1 MAKPARQTFLPAPGK
16 MVMTSGK
23 IYRITEV
30 LDLETVIGLDVESAR
45 SCTLR
50 IADLAPAADGTVMV
64 RDLDTIADEDWKTA
78 QSRYAAIQPLL
89 DRFDVG
95 RREVEARAQEV
106 GINFTTLYRWLK
118 LYRDAGT
125 LDGLMPEKRGVRR
138 GAKKIS
144 VHAEQIIQDVISVL
158 YLTVQ
163 RPSVQK
169 VVLEARR
176 RCIEAQLTEVPH
188 PNTVR
193 ARVAEI
199 SERETLRKR
208 GYREKAKNK
217 FIPVPGQFP
226 NADYPLAVVQID
238 HTPADIILVD
248 DIYRKPI
255 GRPYITM
262 AIDVFSRMV
271 VGYYLSFDAPSVTSV
286 GMCVAQA
293 ILPKDDWLVLH
304 KVDAKWP
311 VSGLMTTIHV
321 DNGSDFRSESFRNS
335 CMMYNIRLE
344 YRPVKQPRYGGHIER
359 LLGTM
364 LKEIHDLP
372 GTTFSSIKERD
383 EYDSE
388 KHATMTK
395 SEFET
400 WLVTLVCKVYHK
412 RLHSSIG
419 MTPEKKWELGI
430 FGDKNTPGR
439 GMPALPANREVL
451 LLDFLPMFKRTI
463 QADGV
468 SVDGLTYYAD
478 VIRQWINANDP
489 DTPGKKRQ
497 FIFRRD
503 PRDISVIWFHDPELK
518 MYFRIPYADQTIPS
532 MSIWE
537 YQQAVSRARQQ
548 GMKSVDE
555 AMVLQA
561 LNDLRQ
567 QVDGSS
573 ERTKKAR
580 RQQQKRKEH
589 AKKVSPSQPLTS
601 NRSVLEKAAPASML
615 LEGVVKPLD
624 DIA

>member
-1 MAKPARQTFLPAPGK
+1 MNKPGRQIFHPLPGT
-16 MVMTSGK
+16 MVVSGER

-30 LDLETVIGLDVESAR
+30 LDLETVIGVDVETVRNCS
-45 SCTLR
+45 LR
-50 IADLAPAADGTVMV
+50 ISDLKPVMDDAV
-64 RDLDTIADEDWKTA
+64 KVQDLETIADEDWKIA
-78 QSRYAAIQPLL
+78 QKRFAAIQPLI

-95 RREVEARAQEV
+95 RREVDARAQELGV
-106 GINFTTLYRWLK
+106 GFSTLYCWLK
-118 LYRDAGT
+118 RYRNAGT
-125 LDGLMPEKRGVRR
+125 LDGLMPEKRGAKK
-138 GAKKIS
+138 GAKKLS
-144 VHAEQIIQDVISVL
+144 VHAEQIIKEVIDEV

-176 RCIEAQLTEVPH
+176 RCLEAQLPDVPH
-188 PNTVR
+188 PNTIR

-226 NADYPLAVVQID
+226 NADYPLSVVQID
-238 HTPADIILVD
+238 HTPVDIILVD

-255 GRPYITM
+255 GRPTLTM
-262 AIDVFSRMV
+262 AIDVYSRMV
-271 VGYYLSFDAPSVTSV
+271 VGYYLSFDDPSVTSV
-286 GMCVAQA
+286 GMCVAHA
-293 ILPKDDWLVLH
+293 ILPKNDWLVLH
-304 KVDAKWP
+304 HVDATWP

-321 DNGSDFRSESFRNS
+321 DNGTDFRSESFRNS

-344 YRPVKQPRYGGHIER
+344 YRPVKQPRFGGHIER

-364 LKEIHDLP
+364 MKEIHALP

-388 KHATMTK
+388 KHAAMTK

-400 WLVTLVCKVYHK
+400 WLVTLICKVYHK
-412 RLHSSIG
+412 RLHSALG
-419 MTPEKKWELGI
+419 MTPEKKWEIGI
-430 FGDKNTPGR
+430 FGDKDTPSHGL
-439 GMPALPANREVL
+439 PKIPANRHVL

-468 SVDGLTYYAD
+468 SVEGLTYYAD
-478 VIRQWINANDP
+478 VLRQWINADDP
-489 DTPGKKRQ
+489 DNPGTKRQ

-503 PRDISVIWFHDPELK
+503 PRDISLIWFYDPDLK
-518 MYFRIPYADQTIPS
+518 EYFRVPFADQRMPS

-537 YQQAVSRARQQ
+537 YKQAAGRAREK
-548 GMKSVDE
+548 GMKSTNE

-561 LNDLRQ
+561 LNDMRQ
-567 QVDGSS
+567 QVETSS
-573 ERTKKAR
+573 EKTKKAR
-580 RQQQKRKEH
+580 RQQQRRKEH
-589 AKKVSPSQPLTS
+589 GKKVSPSQPLMATE
-601 NRSVLEKAAPASML
+601 RLLEKISPTSPL
-615 LEGVVKPLD
+615 LQGDIKPLD

>member
-1 MAKPARQTFLPAPGK
+1 MAVSDGA
-16 MVMTSGK
+16 V
-23 IYRITEV
+23 YRITEV
-30 LDLETVIGLDVESAR
+30 IDFETIIGTDVESGR
-45 SCTLR
+45 SASLR
-50 IADLAPAADGTVMV
+50 IADLAPVVDGSKKVQ
-64 RDLDTIADEDWKTA
+64 DIDSIADEYWKIA
-78 QSRYAAIQPLL
+78 QERHAAIQPLIGQ
-89 DRFDVG
+89 FDVG

-106 GINFTTLYRWLK
+106 GVNFTTLYRWLK
-118 LYRDAGT
+118 RYRDAGT
-125 LDGLMPEKRGVRR
+125 LDSLMPEKRGVRK
-138 GAKKIS
+138 GARKIS
-144 VHAEQIIQDVISVL
+144 AHAEQIIQHVIDEL

-169 VVLEARR
+169 VVLEVRR
-176 RCIEAQLTEVPH
+176 RCKEAQLPEVPH
-188 PNTVR
+188 PNTIR
-193 ARVAEI
+193 ARVSEI
-199 SERETLRKR
+199 SERDSLRKR

-217 FIPVPGQFP
+217 FTPVPGQFP

-255 GRPYITM
+255 GRPTVTM

-271 VGYYLSFDAPSVTSV
+271 VGYYLSFDAPSITSV
-286 GMCVAQA
+286 GMCVAHA
-293 ILPKDDWLVLH
+293 ILPKEDWLVLH
-304 KVDAKWP
+304 NVDATWP

-335 CMMYNIRLE
+335 CAMYNIRLE
-344 YRPVKQPRYGGHIER
+344 YRPVKQARFGGHIER
-359 LLGTM
+359 LLGTF
-364 LKEIHDLP
+364 LKEFHGLP

-400 WLVTLVCKVYHK
+400 WLVTLICKVYHK
-412 RLHSSIG
+412 RIHSGIG

-430 FGDKNTPGR
+430 FGDEDTPGR
-439 GMPALPANREVL
+439 GLSSIPADREVL
-451 LLDFLPMFKRTI
+451 LLDFLPMFRRTI

-468 SVDGLTYYAD
+468 SIDGLTYYAD
-478 VIRQWINANDP
+478 VIRQWINADDP
-489 DTPGKKRQ
+489 DKPGTKRQ

-503 PRDISVIWFHDPELK
+503 PRDISIIWFHDPDLG
-518 MYFRIPYADQTIPS
+518 MYFRIPFADQSMPS

-537 YQQAVSRARQQ
+537 YTLAAKRARQN
-548 GMKSVDE
+548 GMKSMNE
-555 AMVLQA
+555 TMVLQA

-567 QVDGSS
+567 QVDSSS
-573 ERTKKAR
+573 EKTKKAR
-580 RQQQKRKEH
+580 RQQQRRKEH
-589 AKKVSPSQPLTS
+589 SKKVSPSRPLAAKT
-601 NRSVLEKAAPASML
+601 LEKATPVPAL

>member
-1 MAKPARQTFLPAPGK
+1 MRDSGRQTFRPIPGS
-16 MVMTSGK
+16 MAVSDGAV
-23 IYRITEV
+23 YRITEV
-30 LDLETVIGLDVESAR
+30 IDFETIIGTDVESGR
-45 SCTLR
+45 SASLR
-50 IADLAPAADGTVMV
+50 IADLAPVVNGSKKVQDI
-64 RDLDTIADEDWKTA
+64 DSIADENWKIA
-78 QSRYAAIQPLL
+78 QERHAAIQPLV

-106 GINFTTLYRWLK
+106 GVNFTTLYRWLK
-118 LYRDAGT
+118 RYRDAGT
-125 LDGLMPEKRGVRR
+125 LDSLMPEKRGVRK
-138 GAKKIS
+138 GARKIS
-144 VHAEQIIQDVISVL
+144 VHAEQIIQHVIDEL

-169 VVLEARR
+169 VVLEVRR
-176 RCIEAQLTEVPH
+176 RCKEAQLPEVPH
-188 PNTVR
+188 PNTIR
-193 ARVAEI
+193 ARVSEI
-199 SERETLRKR
+199 SERDSLRKR

-217 FIPVPGQFP
+217 FTPVPGQFP

-255 GRPYITM
+255 GRPTVTM

-271 VGYYLSFDAPSVTSV
+271 VGYYLSFDAPSITSV
-286 GMCVAQA
+286 GMCVAHA
-293 ILPKDDWLVLH
+293 ILPKEDWLVLH
-304 KVDAKWP
+304 NVDTTWP

-335 CMMYNIRLE
+335 CAMYNIRLE
-344 YRPVKQPRYGGHIER
+344 YRPVKQARFGGHIER
-359 LLGTM
+359 LLGTF
-364 LKEIHDLP
+364 LKEFHGLP

-400 WLVTLVCKVYHK
+400 WLVTLICKVYHK
-412 RLHSSIG
+412 RIHSGIG

-430 FGDKNTPGR
+430 FGDEDTPGR
-439 GMPALPANREVL
+439 GLSSIPADREVL
-451 LLDFLPMFKRTI
+451 LLDFLPMFRRTI

-468 SVDGLTYYAD
+468 SIDGLTYYAD
-478 VIRQWINANDP
+478 VIRQWINADDP
-489 DTPGKKRQ
+489 DKPGTKRQ

-503 PRDISVIWFHDPELK
+503 PRDISIIWFHDPDLG
-518 MYFRIPYADQTIPS
+518 MYFRIPFADQSMPS

-537 YQQAVSRARQQ
+537 YTLAAKRARQN
-548 GMKSVDE
+548 GMKSMNE

-567 QVDGSS
+567 QVDSSS
-573 ERTKKAR
+573 EKTKKAR
-580 RQQQKRKEH
+580 RQQQRRKEH
-589 AKKVSPSQPLTS
+589 SKKVSPSRPLAAKT
-601 NRSVLEKAAPASML
+601 LEKAIPVSAL

>member
-1 MAKPARQTFLPAPGK
+1 MRNTGRQTFRPIPGT
-16 MVMTSGK
+16 MAVSGGHV
-23 IYRITEV
+23 YRITEV
-30 LDLETVIGLDVESAR
+30 IDFDTAIGMDVESGR
-45 SCTLR
+45 STSLS
-50 IADLAPAADGTVMV
+50 IADLAPVVDGSIKVQ
-64 RDLDTIADEDWKTA
+64 DIDSIADENWKVA
-78 QSRYAAIQPLL
+78 QERHAAIQPLV

-106 GINFTTLYRWLK
+106 GVNFTTLYRWLK
-118 LYRDAGT
+118 RYRDAGT
-125 LDGLMPEKRGVRR
+125 LDSLIPEKRGVKK

-144 VHAEQIIQDVISVL
+144 VHAEQIIQKVIDEL

-169 VVLEARR
+169 VVLEVRR
-176 RCIEAQLTEVPH
+176 RCMEAKLPEVPH
-188 PNTVR
+188 PNTIR
-193 ARVAEI
+193 ARVSEI
-199 SERETLRKR
+199 SEREALRKR
-208 GYREKAKNK
+208 GYREKARNK
-217 FIPVPGQFP
+217 FTPVPGQFP

-255 GRPYITM
+255 GRPTITM

-271 VGYYLSFDAPSVTSV
+271 VGYYLSFEAPSSTSV
-286 GMCVAQA
+286 GMCVAHA
-293 ILPKDDWLVLH
+293 ILPKADWLVLH
-304 KVDAKWP
+304 KVDATWP

-335 CMMYNIRLE
+335 CAMYNIRLE
-344 YRPVKQPRYGGHIER
+344 YRPVKQPRFGGHIER
-359 LLGTM
+359 LLGTF
-364 LKEIHDLP
+364 LKEFHALP

-400 WLVTLVCKVYHK
+400 WLVTLICKVYHK
-412 RLHSSIG
+412 RIHSGIG

-430 FGDKNTPGR
+430 FGDKDTPGR
-439 GMPALPANREVL
+439 GLSSVPADPKVL
-451 LLDFLPMFKRTI
+451 LLDFMPMFRRTI
-463 QADGV
+463 QADGI
-468 SVDGLTYYAD
+468 SIDGLTYYAD
-478 VIRQWINANDP
+478 VIRQWINADDP
-489 DTPGKKRQ
+489 DKPGTKRQ

-503 PRDISVIWFHDPELK
+503 PRDISIIWFHDPDLG
-518 MYFRIPYADQTIPS
+518 MYFRIPFADQSMPS

-537 YQQAVSRARQQ
+537 YTLAAKRARQN
-548 GMKSVDE
+548 GMKSMNE

-567 QVDGSS
+567 QVDSSS
-573 ERTKKAR
+573 EKTKKAR
-580 RQQQKRKEH
+580 RQQPRRKEH
-589 AKKVSPSQPLTS
+589 SKKVSPSRPLAAKT
-601 NRSVLEKAAPASML
+601 LEKAIPVSAL

>member
-1 MAKPARQTFLPAPGK
+1 MRDSGRQTIRPIPGS
-16 MVMTSGK
+16 MAVSDGAV
-23 IYRITEV
+23 YRITEV
-30 LDLETVIGLDVESAR
+30 IDFETIIGTDVESGR
-45 SCTLR
+45 SASLR
-50 IADLAPAADGTVMV
+50 IADLAPVVDGSKKVQ
-64 RDLDTIADEDWKTA
+64 DIDSIADEYWKIA
-78 QSRYAAIQPLL
+78 QERHAAIQPLIGQ
-89 DRFDVG
+89 FDVG

-106 GINFTTLYRWLK
+106 GVNFTTLYRWLK
-118 LYRDAGT
+118 RYRDAGT
-125 LDGLMPEKRGVRR
+125 LDSLMPEKRGVRK
-138 GAKKIS
+138 GARKIS
-144 VHAEQIIQDVISVL
+144 AHAEQIIQHVIDEL

-169 VVLEARR
+169 VVLEVRR
-176 RCIEAQLTEVPH
+176 RCKEAQLPEVPH
-188 PNTVR
+188 PNTIR
-193 ARVAEI
+193 ARVSEI
-199 SERETLRKR
+199 SERDSLRKR

-217 FIPVPGQFP
+217 FTPVPGQFP

-255 GRPYITM
+255 GRPTVTM

-271 VGYYLSFDAPSVTSV
+271 VGYYLSFDAPSITSV
-286 GMCVAQA
+286 GMCVAHA
-293 ILPKDDWLVLH
+293 ILPKEDWLVLH
-304 KVDAKWP
+304 NVDATWP

-335 CMMYNIRLE
+335 CAMYNIRLE
-344 YRPVKQPRYGGHIER
+344 YRPVKQARFGGHIER
-359 LLGTM
+359 LLGTF
-364 LKEIHDLP
+364 LKEFHGLP

-400 WLVTLVCKVYHK
+400 WLVTLICKVYHK
-412 RLHSSIG
+412 RIHSGIG

-430 FGDKNTPGR
+430 FGDEDTPGR
-439 GMPALPANREVL
+439 GLSSIPADREVL
-451 LLDFLPMFKRTI
+451 LLDFLPMFRRTI

-468 SVDGLTYYAD
+468 SIDGLTYYAD
-478 VIRQWINANDP
+478 VIRQWINADDP
-489 DTPGKKRQ
+489 DKPGTKRQ

-503 PRDISVIWFHDPELK
+503 PRDISIIWFHDPDLG
-518 MYFRIPYADQTIPS
+518 MYFRIPFADQSMPS

-537 YQQAVSRARQQ
+537 YTLAAKRARQN
-548 GMKSVDE
+548 GMKSMNE
-555 AMVLQA
+555 TMVLQA

-567 QVDGSS
+567 QVDSSS
-573 ERTKKAR
+573 EKTKKAR
-580 RQQQKRKEH
+580 RQQQRRKEH
-589 AKKVSPSQPLTS
+589 SKKVSPSRPLAAKT
-601 NRSVLEKAAPASML
+601 LEKATPVPAL

>member
-1 MAKPARQTFLPAPGK
+1 MRNKGRQTFRPIPGT
-16 MVMTSGK
+16 MAVSGGHV
-23 IYRITEV
+23 YRITEV
-30 LDLETVIGLDVESAR
+30 IDFDTAIGMDVESGR
-45 SCTLR
+45 STSLS
-50 IADLAPAADGTVMV
+50 IADLAPVVDGSIKVQ
-64 RDLDTIADEDWKTA
+64 DIDSIADENWKVA
-78 QSRYAAIQPLL
+78 QERHAAIQPLV

-106 GINFTTLYRWLK
+106 GVNFTTLYRWLK
-118 LYRDAGT
+118 RYRDAET
-125 LDGLMPEKRGVRR
+125 LDSLMPEKRGVKK

-144 VHAEQIIQDVISVL
+144 VHAEQIIQKVIDEL

-169 VVLEARR
+169 VVLEVRR
-176 RCIEAQLTEVPH
+176 RCMEAKLPEVPH
-188 PNTVR
+188 PNTIR
-193 ARVAEI
+193 ARVSEI
-199 SERETLRKR
+199 SEREALRKR
-208 GYREKAKNK
+208 GYREKARNK
-217 FIPVPGQFP
+217 FTPVPGQFP

-255 GRPYITM
+255 GRPTITM

-271 VGYYLSFDAPSVTSV
+271 VGYYLSFEAPSSTSV
-286 GMCVAQA
+286 GMCVAHA
-293 ILPKDDWLVLH
+293 ILPKADWLVLH
-304 KVDAKWP
+304 KVDATWP

-335 CMMYNIRLE
+335 CAMYNIRLE
-344 YRPVKQPRYGGHIER
+344 YRPVKQPRFGGHIER
-359 LLGTM
+359 LLGTF
-364 LKEIHDLP
+364 LKEFHALP

-400 WLVTLVCKVYHK
+400 WLVTLICKVYHK
-412 RLHSSIG
+412 RIHSGIG

-430 FGDKNTPGR
+430 FGDKDTPGR
-439 GMPALPANREVL
+439 GLSSVPADPKVL
-451 LLDFLPMFKRTI
+451 LLDFMPMFRRTI
-463 QADGV
+463 QADGI
-468 SVDGLTYYAD
+468 SIDGLTYYAD
-478 VIRQWINANDP
+478 VIRQWINADDP
-489 DTPGKKRQ
+489 DKPGTKRQ

-503 PRDISVIWFHDPELK
+503 PRDISIIWFHDPDLG
-518 MYFRIPYADQTIPS
+518 MYFRIPFADQSMPS

-537 YQQAVSRARQQ
+537 YTLAAKRARQN
-548 GMKSVDE
+548 GMKSMNE

-567 QVDGSS
+567 QVDSSS
-573 ERTKKAR
+573 EKTKKAR
-580 RQQQKRKEH
+580 RQQQRRKEH
-589 AKKVSPSQPLTS
+589 SKKVSPSQPLAATA
-601 NRSVLEKAAPASML
+601 LEKAIPVSAL

>member
-1 MAKPARQTFLPAPGK
+1 MRNTGRQTFRPIPGT
-16 MVMTSGK
+16 MAVSGGHV
-23 IYRITEV
+23 YRITEV
-30 LDLETVIGLDVESAR
+30 IDFDTAIGMDVESGR
-45 SCTLR
+45 STSLS
-50 IADLAPAADGTVMV
+50 IADLAPVVDGSIKVQ
-64 RDLDTIADEDWKTA
+64 DIDSIADENWKVA
-78 QSRYAAIQPLL
+78 QERHAAIQPLV

-106 GINFTTLYRWLK
+106 GVNFTTLYRWLK
-118 LYRDAGT
+118 RYRDAGT
-125 LDGLMPEKRGVRR
+125 LDSLIPEKRGVKK

-144 VHAEQIIQDVISVL
+144 VHAEQIIQKVIDEL

-169 VVLEARR
+169 VVLEVRR
-176 RCIEAQLTEVPH
+176 RCMEAKLPEVPH
-188 PNTVR
+188 PNTIR
-193 ARVAEI
+193 ARVSEI
-199 SERETLRKR
+199 SEREALRKR
-208 GYREKAKNK
+208 GYREKARNK
-217 FIPVPGQFP
+217 FTPVPGQFP

-255 GRPYITM
+255 GRPTITM

-271 VGYYLSFDAPSVTSV
+271 VGYYLSFEAPSSTSV
-286 GMCVAQA
+286 GMCVAHA
-293 ILPKDDWLVLH
+293 ILPKADWLVLH
-304 KVDAKWP
+304 KVDATWP

-335 CMMYNIRLE
+335 CAMYNIRLE
-344 YRPVKQPRYGGHIER
+344 YRPVKQPRFGGHIER
-359 LLGTM
+359 LLGTF
-364 LKEIHDLP
+364 LKEFHALP

-400 WLVTLVCKVYHK
+400 WLVTLICKVYHK
-412 RLHSSIG
+412 RIHSGIG

-430 FGDKNTPGR
+430 FGDKDTPGR
-439 GMPALPANREVL
+439 GLSSVPADPKVL
-451 LLDFLPMFKRTI
+451 LLDFMPMFRRTI
-463 QADGV
+463 QADGI
-468 SVDGLTYYAD
+468 SIDGLTYYAD
-478 VIRQWINANDP
+478 VIRQWINADDP
-489 DTPGKKRQ
+489 DKPGTKRQ

-503 PRDISVIWFHDPELK
+503 PRDISIIWFHDPDLG
-518 MYFRIPYADQTIPS
+518 MYFRIPFADQSMPS

-537 YQQAVSRARQQ
+537 YTLAAKRARQN
-548 GMKSVDE
+548 GMKSMNE

-567 QVDGSS
+567 QVDSSS
-573 ERTKKAR
+573 EKTKKAR
-580 RQQQKRKEH
+580 RQQQRRKEH
-589 AKKVSPSQPLTS
+589 SKKVSPSQPLAATT
-601 NRSVLEKAAPASML
+601 LEKAIPVSAL

>member
-1 MAKPARQTFLPAPGK
+1 M
-16 MVMTSGK
+16 
-23 IYRITEV
+23 
-30 LDLETVIGLDVESAR
+30 
-45 SCTLR
+45 LR
-50 IADLAPAADGTVMV
+50 
-64 RDLDTIADEDWKTA
+64 
-78 QSRYAAIQPLL
+78 
-89 DRFDVG
+89 
-95 RREVEARAQEV
+95 
-106 GINFTTLYRWLK
+106 GIS
-118 LYRDAGT
+118 
-125 LDGLMPEKRGVRR
+125 
-138 GAKKIS
+138 I
-144 VHAEQIIQDVISVL
+144 
-158 YLTVQ
+158 
-163 RPSVQK
+163 
-169 VVLEARR
+169 
-176 RCIEAQLTEVPH
+176 
-188 PNTVR
+188 
-193 ARVAEI
+193 
-199 SERETLRKR
+199 
-208 GYREKAKNK
+208 
-217 FIPVPGQFP
+217 
-226 NADYPLAVVQID
+226 
-238 HTPADIILVD
+238 
-248 DIYRKPI
+248 
-255 GRPYITM
+255 
-262 AIDVFSRMV
+262 
-271 VGYYLSFDAPSVTSV
+271 
-286 GMCVAQA
+286 
-293 ILPKDDWLVLH
+293 
-304 KVDAKWP
+304 
-311 VSGLMTTIHV
+311 
-321 DNGSDFRSESFRNS
+321 
-335 CMMYNIRLE
+335 
-344 YRPVKQPRYGGHIER
+344 
-359 LLGTM
+359 

-400 WLVTLVCKVYHK
+400 WLVTLICKVYHK
-412 RLHSSIG
+412 RIHSALG

-430 FGDKNTPGR
+430 FGDKDSPGR
-439 GMPALPANREVL
+439 GMPAIPVNREVL

-463 QADGV
+463 QADGI

-478 VIRQWINANDP
+478 VIRQWINADDP

-601 NRSVLEKAAPASML
+601 NRTVLEKAAPASML

>member
-1 MAKPARQTFLPAPGK
+1 MAKPARQTFLPASGT
-16 MVMTSGK
+16 MVVASGK
-23 IYRITEV
+23 VYRITEV
-30 LDLETVIGLDVESAR
+30 LDSETVIGMDVESGR
-45 SCTLR
+45 SCALR
-50 IADLAPAADGTVMV
+50 IADLAPAVDGTVMV

-95 RREVEARAQEV
+95 RREVEARSQEV

-138 GAKKIS
+138 GTKKIS
-144 VHAEQIIQDVISVL
+144 VHAEQIIQDVISAL

-176 RCIEAQLTEVPH
+176 RCMEAQLTEVPH
-188 PNTVR
+188 PNTIR

-293 ILPKDDWLVLH
+293 ILPKGEWLILH

-400 WLVTLVCKVYHK
+400 WLVTLICKVYHK

-430 FGDKNTPGR
+430 FGDKDTPGR

-451 LLDFLPMFKRTI
+451 LYDFLPMFKRTI

-478 VIRQWINANDP
+478 VIRQWINADDP

-518 MYFRIPYADQTIPS
+518 MYFRVPYADQAIPS

-555 AMVLQA
+555 VMVLQA

>member
-1 MAKPARQTFLPAPGK
+1 
-16 MVMTSGK
+16 MVVTSGK

-50 IADLAPAADGTVMV
+50 IADLAPAVGGTVMV
-64 RDLDTIADEDWKTA
+64 RDLDTVADEDWKTA

-144 VHAEQIIQDVISVL
+144 LHAEQIIQDVINAL

-176 RCIEAQLTEVPH
+176 RCIEAQLTEIPH
-188 PNTVR
+188 PNTIR

-217 FIPVPGQFP
+217 FIPVPSQFP

-262 AIDVFSRMV
+262 AIDVFSRMI

-286 GMCVAQA
+286 AMCVAQA

-304 KVDAKWP
+304 HVDAKWP

-344 YRPVKQPRYGGHIER
+344 YRPVKQPRYGGHYGGP
-359 LLGTM
+359 LCQDNNQPSL
-364 LKEIHDLP
+364 
-372 GTTFSSIKERD
+372 
-383 EYDSE
+383 
-388 KHATMTK
+388 
-395 SEFET
+395 
-400 WLVTLVCKVYHK
+400 
-412 RLHSSIG
+412 
-419 MTPEKKWELGI
+419 
-430 FGDKNTPGR
+430 R
-439 GMPALPANREVL
+439 G
-451 LLDFLPMFKRTI
+451 
-463 QADGV
+463 
-468 SVDGLTYYAD
+468 
-478 VIRQWINANDP
+478 
-489 DTPGKKRQ
+489 
-497 FIFRRD
+497 
-503 PRDISVIWFHDPELK
+503 
-518 MYFRIPYADQTIPS
+518 
-532 MSIWE
+532 
-537 YQQAVSRARQQ
+537 
-548 GMKSVDE
+548 
-555 AMVLQA
+555 
-561 LNDLRQ
+561 
-567 QVDGSS
+567 
-573 ERTKKAR
+573 
-580 RQQQKRKEH
+580 
-589 AKKVSPSQPLTS
+589 
-601 NRSVLEKAAPASML
+601 
-615 LEGVVKPLD
+615 
-624 DIA
+624 

>member
-188 PNTVR
+188 PNTIR

-400 WLVTLVCKVYHK
+400 WLVTLICKVYHK

-478 VIRQWINANDP
+478 VIRQWINADDP

>member
-1 MAKPARQTFLPAPGK
+1 MRDTGRQTFRPIPGT
-16 MVMTSGK
+16 MAVSDGN

-30 LDLETVIGLDVESAR
+30 LDFDTAIGIDVESGR
-45 SCTLR
+45 STSLR
-50 IADLAPAADGTVMV
+50 ITDLAPVVDGSIKVQ
-64 RDLDTIADEDWKTA
+64 DIDSIADENWKIA
-78 QSRYAAIQPLL
+78 QERYAAIQPLV
-89 DRFDVG
+89 DRFDAG

-118 LYRDAGT
+118 RYRDAGT
-125 LDGLMPEKRGVRR
+125 LDSLMPEKRGVRK
-138 GAKKIS
+138 GARKIS
-144 VHAEQIIQDVISVL
+144 VHAEQIIQKVIDEL

-169 VVLEARR
+169 VVLEVRR
-176 RCIEAQLTEVPH
+176 RCMEVKLPEVPH
-188 PNTVR
+188 PNTIR
-193 ARVAEI
+193 ARVSEI
-199 SERETLRKR
+199 SERESLRKR
-208 GYREKAKNK
+208 GYHEKARNK
-217 FIPVPGQFP
+217 FTPVPGQFP

-255 GRPYITM
+255 GRPTITM

-271 VGYYLSFDAPSVTSV
+271 VGYYLSFEAPSSTSV
-286 GMCVAQA
+286 GMCVAHA
-293 ILPKDDWLVLH
+293 ILPKADWLVLH
-304 KVDAKWP
+304 KVDATWS

-335 CMMYNIRLE
+335 CAMYNIRLE
-344 YRPVKQPRYGGHIER
+344 YRPVKQPRFGGHIER
-359 LLGTM
+359 LLGTF
-364 LKEIHDLP
+364 LKEFHALP

-400 WLVTLVCKVYHK
+400 WLVTLICKVYHK
-412 RLHSSIG
+412 RVHSGIG
-419 MTPEKKWELGI
+419 MTPEKKWELGV
-430 FGDKNTPGR
+430 FGDKDTPGR
-439 GMPALPANREVL
+439 GLSSVPADREVL
-451 LLDFLPMFKRTI
+451 LMDFLPMFRRTI
-463 QADGV
+463 QADGI
-468 SVDGLTYYAD
+468 SIDGLTYYAD
-478 VIRQWINANDP
+478 VIRQWINADDP
-489 DTPGKKRQ
+489 DNPGTKRQ

-503 PRDISVIWFHDPELK
+503 PRDISIIWFHDPDLG
-518 MYFRIPYADQTIPS
+518 MYFRVPFADQSMPS

-537 YQQAVSRARQQ
+537 YALAAKRARQN
-548 GMKSVDE
+548 GMKSMNE

-567 QVDGSS
+567 QVDSSS
-573 ERTKKAR
+573 EKTKKAR
-580 RQQQKRKEH
+580 RQQQRRKEH
-589 AKKVSPSQPLTS
+589 SKKISPSQPLAATT
-601 NRSVLEKAAPASML
+601 LEKAIPVSAL

>member
-1 MAKPARQTFLPAPGK
+1 MTKPARQTFLPAPGK
-16 MVMTSGK
+16 MVVTSGK

-45 SCTLR
+45 SRTLR
-50 IADLAPAADGTVMV
+50 IADLAPAVGGTVMV
-64 RDLDTIADEDWKTA
+64 RDLDTVADEDWKTA

-144 VHAEQIIQDVISVL
+144 LHAEQIIQDVINAL

-176 RCIEAQLTEVPH
+176 RCIEAQLTEIPH
-188 PNTVR
+188 PNTIR

-217 FIPVPGQFP
+217 FIPVPSQFP

-262 AIDVFSRMV
+262 AIDVFSRMI

-286 GMCVAQA
+286 AMCVAQA

-304 KVDAKWP
+304 HVDAKWP

-400 WLVTLVCKVYHK
+400 WLVTLICKVYHK

-430 FGDKNTPGR
+430 FGDKDTPGR

-451 LLDFLPMFKRTI
+451 LYDFLPMFKRTI

-478 VIRQWINANDP
+478 VIRQWINADDP

-518 MYFRIPYADQTIPS
+518 MYFRVPYADQAMPS

-555 AMVLQA
+555 VMVLQA

>member
-1 MAKPARQTFLPAPGK
+1 
-16 MVMTSGK
+16 
-23 IYRITEV
+23 V

-50 IADLAPAADGTVMV
+50 IADLAPAVGGTVMV
-64 RDLDTIADEDWKTA
+64 RDLDTVADEDWKTA

-144 VHAEQIIQDVISVL
+144 LHAEQIIQDVINAL

-176 RCIEAQLTEVPH
+176 RCIEAQLTEIPH
-188 PNTVR
+188 PNTIR

-217 FIPVPGQFP
+217 FIPVPSQFP

-262 AIDVFSRMV
+262 AIDVFSRMI

-286 GMCVAQA
+286 AMCVAQA

-304 KVDAKWP
+304 HVDAKWP

-400 WLVTLVCKVYHK
+400 WLVTLICKVYHK

-430 FGDKNTPGR
+430 FGDKDTPGR

-451 LLDFLPMFKRTI
+451 LYDFLPMFKRTI

-478 VIRQWINANDP
+478 VIRQWINADDP

-518 MYFRIPYADQTIPS
+518 MYFRVPYADQAMPS

-555 AMVLQA
+555 VMVLQA

>member
-1 MAKPARQTFLPAPGK
+1 
-16 MVMTSGK
+16 
-23 IYRITEV
+23 
-30 LDLETVIGLDVESAR
+30 
-45 SCTLR
+45 
-50 IADLAPAADGTVMV
+50 MV

-95 RREVEARAQEV
+95 RREVEARSQEV

-144 VHAEQIIQDVISVL
+144 VHAEQIIQDVISAL

-163 RPSVQK
+163 RTSVQK

-188 PNTVR
+188 PNTIR
-193 ARVAEI
+193 ARVADI

-217 FIPVPGQFP
+217 FLPVPGQFP
-226 NADYPLAVVQID
+226 NAEYPLAVVQID

-293 ILPKDDWLVLH
+293 ILPKEDWLVLH
-304 KVDAKWP
+304 KVDTKWP

-344 YRPVKQPRYGGHIER
+344 YRPVKQARYGGHIER

-372 GTTFSSIKERD
+372 GTTFSSIEKRD

-400 WLVTLVCKVYHK
+400 WLVTLICKVYHK
-412 RLHSSIG
+412 RIHSALG

-430 FGDKNTPGR
+430 FGDKDTPGR
-439 GMPALPANREVL
+439 GMPSIPADRQVL

-589 AKKVSPSQPLTS
+589 AKKVSPSQPLAS
-601 NRSVLEKAAPASML
+601 NRTVLEKSAPALML
-615 LEGVVKPLD
+615 VEGVVKPLD

>member
-1 MAKPARQTFLPAPGK
+1 
-16 MVMTSGK
+16 MTSGK

-50 IADLAPAADGTVMV
+50 IADLAPAVGGTVMV

-400 WLVTLVCKVYHK
+400 WLVTLICKVYHK

-478 VIRQWINANDP
+478 VIRQWINADDP

-615 LEGVVKPLD
+615 LKGVVKPLD